1 MRHTL
6 TVALMSGA
14 FCGCANLS
22 ERNLSQSDQ
31 AKNKFEVRLNMARL
45 QERQGALTKARAMFE
60 QMAAEHPDNAELHH
74 RLMVIYTRL
83 DLSELATQ
91 QFELA
96 RGLNPDNADLFADRG
111 YALYLAGDLEQA
123 ESLLKHAYE
132 LNPQNERVVINLA
145 TVTGA
150 LGQVNESWSLFRRVL
165 EDAEAHANVG
175 FILMQRGELGM
186 AKKHYSIALNLDPK
200 SRAAKNALY
209 QIAQWEQKQR
219 TAKTRQAAVATP
231 TLEPSQNAAPVQL
244 AASAHVAAPEL
255 ESEPEQTPWFGATQ
269 VTLSP
274 TPPVVPISTET
285 TKPAN
290 HPLGGSW
297 QLPTTA
303 MTP

>member
-1 MRHTL
+1 MRL
-6 TVALMSGA
+6 TMTVVLMSGA
-14 FCGCANLS
+14 ISGCANLS
-22 ERNLSQSDQ
+22 ERNAPNIDQ
-31 AKNKFEVRLNMARL
+31 AKNEFEVRLNMARL
-45 QERQGALTKARAMFE
+45 QERQGALAKARAMYE

-83 DLSELATQ
+83 DLTDLATQ

-96 RGLNPDNADLFADRG
+96 RGLNPNNADLFADRG

-132 LNPQNERVVINLA
+132 LSPQKERVVINLA

-150 LGQVNESWSLFRRVL
+150 LGRVDESWSLFRRVL
-165 EDAEAHANVG
+165 DDAEAHANVG
-175 FILMQRGELGM
+175 FVLMQRGELGL

-200 SRAAKNALY
+200 SKAAKNALV

-219 TAKTRQAAVATP
+219 SAKHRQTAAATP
-231 TLEPSQNAAPVQL
+231 KLESSPVASPIQL
-244 AASAHVAAPEL
+244 ASATVSDNVVQPE
-255 ESEPEQTPWFGATQ
+255 PTPWFGTTQ

-274 TPPVVPISTET
+274 TPPVVPISSEMVEPTQT
-285 TKPAN
+285 S
-290 HPLGGSW
+290 HPLGSGW

-303 MTP
+303 VPQ